1 MRLRTGASQA
11 FAVGTAPMARL
22 GGLLLLAAAV
32 LMAKVATLPGGL
44 LILALTLLWMRLCG
58 FQSRNLWRLAAGGL
72 LLFTSILGSLALAA
86 GLGEGPLRPGA
97 AWSLALKG
105 VALAGLSW
113 ATLATFRLGD
123 LLAALGGGPGTLRLI
138 LEQIIQQVRNLL
150 DESRRIAQAWQ
161 LRGGSGRLPLALL
174 RAAPMVWL
182 PRVAHRAERVA
193 AAMDLRGIPGHGLFR
208 EPQPLGWREGG
219 LLGLSLAG
227 FLAALALRWG
237 LT

>member
-1 MRLRTGASQA
+1 MRLRTGASRA
-11 FAVGTAPMARL
+11 CAVGTAPVARL

-32 LMAKVATLPGGL
+32 LLAKAATMPGGL
-44 LILALTLLWMRLCG
+44 LVLTLTLSWMWLCG
-58 FQSRNLWRLAAGGL
+58 FPFRQLWRLAAGGL
-72 LLFTSILGSLALAA
+72 LLFATILGGLALAGA
-86 GLGEGPLRPGA
+86 LGEGPLRPEV
-97 AWSLALKG
+97 AWTLALKG

-113 ATLATFRLGD
+113 ATLATFRLGE
-123 LLAALGGGPGTLRLI
+123 LLAALGGGPGTLSLI

-161 LRGGSGRLPLALL
+161 LRGGSGRLYLPLL

-193 AAMDLRGIPGHGLFR
+193 AAMELRGIPGHGLFR
-208 EPQPLGWREGG
+208 EPRPLGWREGG

-227 FLAALALRWG
+227 LCATLALRWG
-237 LT
+237 LI